1 MATNTTKLAPTVL
14 PDAEYNHRWSDEANY
29 QLVRKSH
36 DPRFGEIIIYKR
48 KGTNDYIFAKEKL
61 TTSKQAAAADI
72 RELKSR
78 VALNRPGL
86 QRMLGY
92 STAVKKELCST
103 SYLTQGFYEFP
114 KSDLAKDIGNRTQ
127 NGQGFSE
134 AELSQIASQG
144 LKGLNSLHQEKI
156 THGDIRPQYIGFSHA
171 TGEVEILDR
180 LADPAPIEK
189 TQTSHLV
196 NKKNL
201 YMSPELYKRLQGKDK
216 LAKFDPAKNDIYGL
230 GLSILE
236 AGNGQSVQDIYNS
249 NGTINQA
256 NLDRHL
262 QNFNG
267 KYRGGYLSNFVSGAL
282 APNEVSRL
290 DAGSLLSQLG
300 STQSGAYA
308 TGGVAGGASAA
319 SNFGGHSL
327 FDGSQG
333 YPNLS
338 QTTTTITNQNFP
350 VAQVHA
356 QAQAL
361 PVESYTQQAPK
372 EAYVSEAQYN
382 YSQPSTNY
390 SYSNASNY
398 PSFVQQDQFSNTF
411 AQKNRAVQGADSVPP
426 TQSQQQVTVQPQAPV
441 AAAPAQLIAP
451 APTQTPAPVTPTP
464 APATP
469 SQANVAPAPTTPTPQ
484 TPQTTTASQQWV
496 TTQQPATT
504 VVYNTQ
510 TASQANVAPQ
520 TTTISQSY
528 VIPQTAPTTTSYT
541 YTTPTTY
548 TTPSSYTYTSS
559 VQPTQYISTQPVQTT
574 QYISSQPIQTTQYI
588 SSQPVQTTQ
597 YITTPSQSVTETI
610 PYLTTYSNQ
619 APTVFTNAP
628 RYTSFADSKIRPLT
642 PSLSTYYTTPQT
654 IRPLT
659 PQRLSNTYTTTYVT
673 SQPNIV
679 TYAQPTS
686 TITTTSPIITFD
698 SQTRSERVVPTTT
711 ITTGGLSGY
720 HQPSTAFQPLN
731 ELQTRKSVS
740 FINYNDSKRDL
751 TNVISSA
758 AFAKPAETTTSTQTY
773 TTQTYTPQ
781 VITTESSSPFT
792 GSQRKTI
799 TFDEFQ
805 QIKRRD
811 PNIQLVEAQPVG
823 YQSTVVHEQPIEYS
837 RVIQG
842 DTKTTVSNGNHV
854 TVSENQGYSYSG
866 SKQIADLVRNAENKY
881 SSAQKV
887 ETHVSSQPDEQAYVQ
902 EYTYGHDQSGYTHTP
917 AYNQDQAAYTTTYT
931 HDAPSY
937 ANHNYGHEQPTSS
950 QTWTQGG
957 TTTTTFKYDEHPHV
971 VETQR
976 SSGYG
981 RQSWTTSPEVIST
994 KGPRV
999 SRRYRL
1005 ENGQKIEITD
1015 DAYHKN

>member
-1 MATNTTKLAPTVL
+1 MATNQTKLAPTVL

-48 KGTNDYIFAKEKL
+48 RGTNDYIFAKEKL

-114 KSDLAKDIGNRTQ
+114 KSDLAKEIGNRNL

-201 YMSPELYKRLQGKDK
+201 YLSPELYKRLQGKDK
-216 LAKFDPAKNDIYGL
+216 MAKFDPAKNDVYGL

-236 AGNGQSVQDIYNS
+236 AGNGQSVQDIYNA

-282 APNEVSRL
+282 ASNEASRY
-290 DAGSLLSQLG
+290 DAGNLLAQLG
-300 STQSGAYA
+300 SGQSNLGYA
-308 TGGVAGGASAA
+308 TGGVAGGANAA

-327 FDGSQG
+327 FDGAQG
-333 YPNLS
+333 YPNLN
-338 QTTTTITNQNFP
+338 QTSTTITNQTFTGSQ
-350 VAQVHA
+350 AQVK
-356 QAQAL
+356 AQAL
-361 PVESYTQQAPK
+361 PTEVYSNQAPK
-372 EAYVSEAQYN
+372 EAYVSEAN
-382 YSQPSTNY
+382 YANNQPSTNY

-398 PSFVQQDQFSNTF
+398 PSFVQQEQFSNNW
-411 AQKNRAVQGADSVPP
+411 AQKNRGVQGADAVPA
-426 TQSQQQVTVQPQAPV
+426 QASQQQVAAPQPV
-441 AAAPAQLIAP
+441 AAAPAQVVAP
-451 APTQTPAPVTPTP
+451 APVQAPVQPAQP

-469 SQANVAPAPTTPTPQ
+469 SQANVAPAPQTPT
-484 TPQTTTASQQWV
+484 TTTQSQQWV
-496 TTQQPATT
+496 TQQQQPVTT

-510 TASQANVAPQ
+510 APSQTNVVPL
-520 TTTISQSY
+520 TTTSQSFT
-528 VIPQTAPTTTSYT
+528 IPATTPVTTSYSYTLPSTTTYTTPTSYT
-541 YTTPTTY
+541 YT
-548 TTPSSYTYTSS
+548 SA
-559 VQPTQYISTQPVQTT
+559 VQPTQYITNQPVQTI
-574 QYISSQPIQTTQYI
+574 IS
-588 SSQPVQTTQ
+588 
-597 YITTPSQSVTETI
+597 TPSKSVI
-610 PYLTTYSNQ
+610 DSVPYLTSYNTQ
-619 APTVFTNAP
+619 APTVITNGP
-628 RYTSFADSKIRPLT
+628 RYTSFADAKIRPLT
-642 PSLSTYYTTPQT
+642 PSLTTYYTTPQT

-659 PQRLSNTYTTTYVT
+659 PQRLSNTYTTSYIT
-673 SQPNIV
+673 SQPNII
-679 TYAQPTS
+679 TYAQPT
-686 TITTTSPIITFD
+686 TITTTAPTLTFD
-698 SQTRSERVVPTTT
+698 SQSKSERVVPTTT

-720 HQPSTAFQPLN
+720 YQPSTVFQPSG
-731 ELQTRKSVS
+731 EIQTRKSVS

-751 TNVISSA
+751 TNVVSSA
-758 AFAKPAETTTSTQTY
+758 AFAKPSETTFSTQTF
-773 TTQTYTPQ
+773 TPQ
-781 VITTESSSPFT
+781 VITTTATSPFT

-805 QIKRRD
+805 QIKRKD
-811 PNIQLVEAQPVG
+811 PQVQLVEAQPVG
-823 YQSTVVHEQPIEYS
+823 YSNTVVHEQPIDYS
-837 RVIQG
+837 RVITTEG
-842 DTKTTVSNGNHV
+842 SKTNGNNA
-854 TVSENQGYSYSG
+854 TYTETQGYTYSG
-866 SKQIADLVRNAENKY
+866 SQQIADLVRNAETKFA
-881 SSAQKV
+881 SAQKV
-887 ETHVSSQPDEQAYVQ
+887 ETHANAQPDEQAYVQ
-902 EYTYGHDQSGYTHTP
+902 EYTYAHEQPAHTTTYSYEQP
-917 AYNQDQAAYTTTYT
+917 TYQTTTTYT
-931 HDAPSY
+931 T
-937 ANHNYGHEQPTSS
+937 EQPTYAS

-957 TTTTTFKYDEHPHV
+957 TTVYKYDDRPHV
-971 VETQR
+971 IETGR

-981 RQSWTTSPEVIST
+981 RQSWTTSPEIVST